1 MYALPNPRMK
11 IDIGKVNSIASCP
24 FPSRTAIFFLSLCSV
39 CCPLSYEGMKLECKT
54 DEGINEQQSKQPER
68 DDGKRSSKLE
78 YTSNVAAK

>member
-1 MYALPNPRMK
+1 
-11 IDIGKVNSIASCP
+11 
-24 FPSRTAIFFLSLCSV
+24 
-39 CCPLSYEGMKLECKT
+39 MKLECKT